1 MDSEKVISPSR
12 RYVVLVTNSNWD
24 GYEPRLVT
32 IRSGYENSERGA
44 VQQFLRDDRMACLGV
59 GGIAI
64 PYEQYQDVKPAKV
77 TFSRAE
83 EPEEDP
89 EDIGVVQ
96 PDPASIE
103 GVIIK

>member
-1 MDSEKVISPSR
+1 M
-12 RYVVLVTNSNWD
+12 LVTNSNWD

-32 IRSGYENSERGA
+32 VRSEYENNAIGA
-44 VQQFLRDDRMACLGV
+44 EHQFSRDDLMSAWTGEP
-59 GGIAI
+59 I

-103 GVIIK
+103 GAIIKVKEA